1 MAEQSL
7 TFAFTVEQSP
17 REAFDAINDVRGW
30 WSGNIEGE
38 TNHLGDEWSYRYE
51 DMHYSKQKITEFVP
65 GQRVVWHVEDSF
77 LGFVEDKTEW
87 TDTDITFDISTTDEG
102 TEVRFTHR
110 GLIPSYECF
119 TDCSNAWGSYIN
131 ESLQSLITTGK
142 GEPNK
147 SE

>member
-77 LGFVEDKTEW
+77 LGFVEDKTGGN
-87 TDTDITFDISTTDEG
+87 DTAITFDISTTDEG

-119 TDCSNAWGSYIN
+119 NDCSNAWGSYIN

-142 GEPNK
+142 
-147 SE
+147 